1 MNDPRKLAGG
11 SRARLPSM
19 NGAVNVGQRYFEVE
33 ADREKSEKKSKVS
46 RFSDEAGQPLLRMD
60 SIKI

>member
-1 MNDPRKLAGG
+1 
-11 SRARLPSM
+11 M